1 MKNKFIFVLGAC
13 ILICMLVVSIVL
25 VQNARHTGNKDRAGG
40 DEVSL
45 RPVTLMLDWT
55 PNVNHVGI
63 FVAHEQGYFADEGLV
78 VDIIQPGEVY
88 PAAAVLSGRVEFGI
102 DYQEYATLLSASTGG
117 GSGDTGT
124 DATPGIVS
132 IAAMLQSN
140 TSGFATR
147 GGDGIENIADFA
159 SLTYGTFSAPFEEPT
174 LRALL
179 QCSGV
184 DDGDIAFVPAGND
197 LLAMLS
203 QKRAD
208 LVWIFYG
215 TQGFQA
221 EELGIDID
229 YFPMHSHTDCIP
241 DYYTPIIIAS
251 EEYLEAH
258 PDSARAFLRALDNAY
273 QFIVKEPQKAA
284 AILARAVPELNEDE
298 LQKSVPW
305 VTQYMLN
312 TEERWGVQRLSVW
325 LEYAQWMHEAGLL
338 ADKPTRS
345 HMEQLFSNA
354 YLPR

>member
-13 ILICMLVVSIVL
+13 VLICMLVVSVVL
-25 VQNARHTGNKDRAGG
+25 VQNARHTGQKNRADSDNGA
-40 DEVSL
+40 L
-45 RPVTLMLDWT
+45 QPVTLMLDWT

-88 PAAAVLSGRVEFGI
+88 PAAAVLSGIVEFGI
-102 DYQEYATLLSASTGG
+102 DYQEYATLLSASAD
-117 GSGDTGT
+117 GSSGNTNT
-124 DATPGIVS
+124 TPGIVS

-147 GGDGIENIADFA
+147 SSDGIENIADFE

-179 QCSGV
+179 QCSGA
-184 DDGDIAFVPAGND
+184 DAGDIEFVPAGND

-203 QKRAD
+203 QERAD

-258 PDSARAFLRALDNAY
+258 PDSARAFLRALDSAY
-273 QFIVKEPQKAA
+273 QFIVNEPQKAA
-284 AILARAVPELNEDE
+284 AILARAVPELNQDE

-305 VTQYMLN
+305 VAQYMLN
-312 TEERWGVQRLSVW
+312 AEERWGVQRLSVW

-338 ADKPTRS
+338 ANRPNRS
-345 HMEQLFSNA
+345 HIEQLFSNA